1 MAQDK
6 ALTLLGFCRKAG
18 KLVFGTEKVTELIK
32 KGGFCLVI
40 LSEDI
45 SQKTEKE
52 LRYQANGRNV
62 VFIRLQFDRKTVAHA
77 TGTTAGVLA
86 TANEGFAKAVSKAIL
101 QGGND

>member
-6 ALTLLGFCRKAG
+6 ILTLLGFCRKAG
-18 KLVFGTEKVTELIK
+18 KLIFGTEKVTELIK
-32 KGGFCLVI
+32 KGKPCLVM

-45 SQKTEKE
+45 SLKTEKE
-52 LRYQANGRNV
+52 LKYHASGTNA
-62 VFIRLQFDRKTVAHA
+62 VFIRLQFNRETVAHA

-86 TANEGFAKAVSKAIL
+86 TADEGFSKAIL

>member
-6 ALTLLGFCRKAG
+6 ILTLLGFCRKAG

-32 KGGFCLVI
+32 KGSPCLVM

-45 SQKTEKE
+45 SPKTEKE
-52 LRYQANGRNV
+52 LKYHASGTKV
-62 VFIRLQFDRKTVAHA
+62 VFIRLQFNRETVAHA

-86 TANEGFAKAVSKAIL
+86 TADEGFAKAIL